1 MYEKFSFSLKWSNR
15 LDLSSDLK
23 QLKINW
29 NSFKTLYIR
38 QWRTPIT
45 EKGGKNEVSLVPQL
59 YLDRSFKPDIRGE
72 PSEHHCG
79 SVLQGPNAQWKT
91 THHSEMF
98 LLFGWALMFF
108 FRGKQKPGASFC
120 HEWWET
126 KLSIPLTKIKSGL
139 LPLLPTL
146 SRLKLL
152 GRKDKKYQRIHNQ
165 KFESIIKYRLDN
177 FLCLSPIKFSY
188 HNQYNTK

>member
-1 MYEKFSFSLKWSNR
+1 MIQVVSLHMKTSAFIQHEEVLESSFHLKQENKQRQNMKQRIRMEFSFW
-15 LDLSSDLK
+15 
-23 QLKINW
+23 W
-29 NSFKTLYIR
+29 GVFKTLYIR
-38 QWRTPIT
+38 QWRTPVT
-45 EKGGKNEVSLVPQL
+45 EKGGKNDMSLMPQL

-79 SVLQGPNAQWKT
+79 SVLQGPNAQWKN
-91 THHSEMF
+91 THNSETF

-139 LPLLPTL
+139 LPLLPAL

-152 GRKDKKYQRIHNQ
+152 GGEDKKYQRIHNQ
-165 KFESIIKYRLDN
+165 N
-177 FLCLSPIKFSY
+177 FKVL
-188 HNQYNTK
+188 